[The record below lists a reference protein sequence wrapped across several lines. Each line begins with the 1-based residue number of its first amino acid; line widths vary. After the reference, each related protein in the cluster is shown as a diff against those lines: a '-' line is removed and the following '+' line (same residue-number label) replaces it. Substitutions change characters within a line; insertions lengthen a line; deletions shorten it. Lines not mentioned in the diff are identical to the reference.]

1 MAYRSK
7 LTAEQV
13 RAIREDVRPARVV
26 AADYGVCMQT
36 VYQIR
41 WGENWKRAGGPRRRK
56 PNISADTVRAIR
68 GDDRRAEDIAQQHGV
83 SVATVRRIWR
93 GDSWARVA

>member
-13 RAIREDVRPARVV
+13 IAIREDARSARVV
-26 AADYGVCMQT
+26 AAEYGLCMQT

-41 WGENWKRAGGPRRRK
+41 WGVKWKRVGGPRRRK
-56 PNISADTVRAIR
+56 CNLSHDAVRAIR
-68 GDDRRAEDIAQQHGV
+68 SDARRAEDIAQQHGV

-93 GDSWARVA
+93 GDFGARVG

>member
-13 RAIREDVRPARVV
+13 IAIREDERSARVV
-26 AADYGVCMQT
+26 AAEYGVCMQT

-41 WGENWKRAGGPRRRK
+41 WGVKWKRVGGPWRRK
-56 PNISADTVRAIR
+56 CHLSHDAVRAIR
-68 GDDRRAEDIAQQHGV
+68 SDDRRAEDIAQQHGV